1 VIELRVLFRWAG
13 GVAFEGDER
22 VVGDAR
28 SD

>member
-1 VIELRVLFRWAG
+1 VIELRVLFRWVG
-13 GVAFEGDER
+13 GVTFEGDER